1 MNMKDFDIQLSGLK
15 NGCHTFEF
23 RLDDGF
29 FSHFEG
35 DEINGGEVV
44 ATVRVEKNMS
54 QFSFVADVE
63 GKVVTTCDRCLDPLE
78 VEIGNEE
85 EFAVHI
91 GGETNTDNEDLI
103 ELGEDDSVLNVA
115 ERLYEMC
122 VVALPIVKVH
132 DEGECNEEMIKVL
145 DAHQPDGNM
154 KNENSSDPR
163 WDALK
168 QISTKK

>member
-1 MNMKDFDIQLSGLK
+1 MNDFDIQLLGLK
-15 NGCHTFEF
+15 NGCHEFEY
-23 RLDDGF
+23 RLDDDF

-35 DEINGGEVV
+35 DEISGGEVV
-44 ATVRVEKNMS
+44 ATVRIEKNMS
-54 QFSFVADVE
+54 QFSFVADIE

-78 VEIGNEE
+78 VEIENEE
-85 EFAVHI
+85 EFAVHV
-91 GGETNTDNEDLI
+91 GGVTSTENDELI
-103 ELGEDDSVLNVA
+103 ELSEDDSVLNIA

-132 DEGECNEEMIKVL
+132 DEGECNGKMIEVL
-145 DAHQPDGNM
+145 EAHKPEGNI